1 MNNYDVAVLGA
12 GPGGSQTATLLAQAG
27 LKTVIIE
34 RLEFPRFRIGESLL
48 PASMPLLKKTGFH
61 AKLKASDKYIEKF
74 GARFIDYKTD
84 EEVYFGFSGGLNAD
98 IPSAFEVP
106 RAMFDA
112 DMLDHA
118 RSCGVEVLQPCLVD
132 DVTLNSDSIVL
143 HTAQGNIKAKF
154 LVDASGR
161 QSVVGKKLSYK
172 KIGGDFNNLGVFAH
186 YKGVKRAEGRNEGD
200 IRIGILPNKAWS
212 WQIPF
217 KGELTSVGI
226 VSRSTEIPK
235 DDKLESYLWDS
246 VCGTPKMLSYMEG
259 AERVSEIQYVSNY
272 GQECEKF
279 WGPRWLLVGDAA
291 KFLDP
296 CFSSGVHNSIQ
307 SGTEAAA
314 TIIKALHDGVD
325 FTDSNRGEYY
335 EMDFRRG
342 LDRFHSLIS
351 LFYGDNFVRDMKKT
365 MQRKELEKAFTSA
378 VAGDMWTDANIL
390 FEQDVL

>member
-1 MNNYDVAVLGA
+1 MKHFDVAVLGA
-12 GPGGSQTATLLAQAG
+12 GPGGSQTATLLARAG
-27 LKTVIIE
+27 LKVVQIE

-48 PASMPLLKKTGFH
+48 PASMPLLKESGFH
-61 AKLKASDKYIEKF
+61 PKLASGKYIEKF

-84 EEVYFGFSGGLNAD
+84 EEVYFGFSGGLNEE

-112 DMLDHA
+112 DMLEHA
-118 RSCGVEVLQPCLVD
+118 VSCGVELWQPCLVD
-132 DVTLNSDSIVL
+132 DVTLHSDYIIL
-143 HTAQGNIKAKF
+143 HTANGDVQTKF

-161 QSVVGKKLSYK
+161 QSVVGKKLNYK

-186 YKGVKRAEGRNEGD
+186 FKGVKRAEGRNEGD

-217 KGELTSVGI
+217 KGEVTSVGV
-226 VSRSTEIPK
+226 VSRAVEIPK
-235 DDKLESYLWDS
+235 DDKIEGYLLDS
-246 VCGTPKMLSYMEG
+246 VCGTPKMKSYMEN
-259 AERVSEIQYVSNY
+259 AERISDIQYVSNY

-307 SGTEAAA
+307 SGTDAAK
-314 TIIKALHDGVD
+314 TILKALHDGVD

-335 EMDFRRG
+335 EMDFRKG
-342 LDRFHSLIS
+342 LARFHSLIN
-351 LFYGDNFVRDMKKT
+351 LFYSDDFVAKMKKT
-365 MQRKELEKAFTSA
+365 MQRKELERAFTSA
-378 VAGDMWTDANIL
+378 VAGDMWTDSNIL
-390 FEQDVL
+390 FEQKVL

>member
-1 MNNYDVAVLGA
+1 MKNYDVAVLGA

-48 PASMPLLKKTGFH
+48 PASMPLLKQTGFH
-61 AKLKASDKYIEKF
+61 AKLASGKYIEKY

-84 EEVYFGFSGGLNAD
+84 EEVYFGFSGGLNEN

-106 RAMFDA
+106 RAQFDA

-118 RSCGVEVLQPCLVD
+118 KCSGVDVLQPCLVD

-143 HTAQGNIKAKF
+143 HTAEGDIKAKF

-161 QSVVGKKLSYK
+161 QSVVGKKLNYK

-186 YKGVKRAEGRNEGD
+186 FKGVKRAEGRNEGD
-200 IRIGILPNKAWS
+200 IRIGILPNKSWS

-217 KGELTSVGI
+217 KGEITSVGV
-226 VSRSTEIPK
+226 VSRATEIPK
-235 DDKLESYLWDS
+235 DDRLESYLWDS
-246 VCGTPKMLSYMEG
+246 VCGTPKMVSYMEG
-259 AERVSEIQYVSNY
+259 AERVSDIQYVSNY

-307 SGTEAAA
+307 SGTMAAKEV
-314 TIIKALHDGVD
+314 IKALNDGVD
-325 FTDSNRGEYY
+325 FSDSNRGELY
-335 EMDFRRG
+335 EMDFRTG
-342 LDRFHSLIS
+342 LKRFHSLIT
-351 LFYGDNFVRDMKKT
+351 LFYKDDFVAKMKKT
-365 MQRKELEKAFTSA
+365 MQRKELERAFTSA

-390 FEQDVL
+390 FEQNVL